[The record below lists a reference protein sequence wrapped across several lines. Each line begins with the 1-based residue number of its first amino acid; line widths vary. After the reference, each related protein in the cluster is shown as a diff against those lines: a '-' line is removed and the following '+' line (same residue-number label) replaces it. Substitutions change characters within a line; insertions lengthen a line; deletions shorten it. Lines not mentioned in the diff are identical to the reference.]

1 MGSPSKFPRLRPF
14 PAKSLTRRP
23 FAISAPDSRTLRL
36 APLRARDKPENSK
49 RNVINSKPTWSKS
62 KTNTRRSAMSSSV
75 PSMSSLDTKRSPC
88 DSWLAPLPWEPII
101 SLFLSC
107 LIDHLILLLSLIS
120 RHHLGKKKKNRV
132 IVSMITRDDDNHCHN
147 NGWHD
152 DGRCCCRS
160 CRQSHD
166 DSFHGD

>member
-1 MGSPSKFPRLRPF
+1 MEAQMIAEDSDRKYDEASRRLAMLEVDLERAEQRADDAEAKIQELEEELKVVGNNMKSLEVSEAEAF

-75 PSMSSLDTKRSPC
+75 PSMSSLDIKRSPC

-101 SLFLSC
+101 SLFL
-107 LIDHLILLLSLIS
+107 
-120 RHHLGKKKKNRV
+120 
-132 IVSMITRDDDNHCHN
+132 
-147 NGWHD
+147 
-152 DGRCCCRS
+152 
-160 CRQSHD
+160 
-166 DSFHGD
+166 

>member
-75 PSMSSLDTKRSPC
+75 PSMSSLDIKRSPC

-101 SLFLSC
+101 SFLFDRPS
-107 LIDHLILLLSLIS
+107 HPSLISSLFS
-120 RHHLGKKKKNRV
+120 RHHLGKKNNRV

-152 DGRCCCRS
+152 DGRCCCCRS